1 MRYFFANECLQGMY
15 SLCYTLLWYSI
26 NKDHPEDAP
35 RQTVR
40 NALYVFLYLRTLSLQ
55 LLYLPTLGI
64 VYAPVPLLIQP
75 YYGFR
80 HRKAAAVV
88 HNHVIVRQFLTQAIQ
103 LVPQFPD
110 LHSFALILF
119 QLLSCHLTPPPD
131 LFLLPG
137 FL

>member
-64 VYAPVPLLIQP
+64 V
-75 YYGFR
+75 
-80 HRKAAAVV
+80 
-88 HNHVIVRQFLTQAIQ
+88 
-103 LVPQFPD
+103 
-110 LHSFALILF
+110 
-119 QLLSCHLTPPPD
+119 
-131 LFLLPG
+131 
-137 FL
+137 